1 MRPRNIIP
9 TYRLHQATGQARCVV
24 NGKTFYLGPYDTP
37 ESRREYARILTELAA
52 GNGVVSYPDSRDVQR
67 RAGNCHVRFRL

>member
-1 MRPRNIIP
+1 MRPKNIIP

-24 NGKTFYLGPYDTP
+24 NGKTLYLGPYESP

-52 GNGVVSYPDSRDVQR
+52 GNGVVSTPIQTTSSPTSTSTPVSL
-67 RAGNCHVRFRL
+67 RL